1 MRKIYLKENSLESLV
16 KGRLLPQ
23 FLFKKVKEHNTSL
36 GDCDAFPTSTK
47 YPYDYS
53 ILKERYSEVCERMEK
68 LGFEDLE
75 DIDGI
80 TNALSSMV
88 KECMKIEKPIRNQLE
103 TICTNAVNRLFAIP
117 KDMIEFSCK
126 LVGKVDLRG
135 KKANVEPSDDND
147 SSYQFNDTDE
157 IRYIQEEIEKRRLI
171 DSLIIGSAYIHSNM
185 TDVYEEDIDSLDKRL
200 IPLYDKI
207 TAINDY
213 LLFTKKDDITD
224 KNPKQGAYVEV
235 HLGYNG
241 LKTLIEAQGMI
252 FPLLLQDTIKG
263 LFELFSSHGLPSD
276 MDIAKYIVSKAD
288 YLSAE
293 PWDLRFGVILWRE
306 IFNALESTKMAP
318 YAFTEL
324 VKLPP
329 RRFMVGIKE
338 ILSKTRKGEMIVSK
352 MIGKCEYD
360 RGYQAF
366 KDRINT
372 KNLSKTVLADSY
384 FTVADLSALSL
395 DNDDADDDVIEED
408 N

>member
-80 TNALSSMV
+80 ANALSSMV

-126 LVGKVDLRG
+126 LIKKIDLRG

-171 DSLIIGSAYIHSNM
+171 DS
-185 TDVYEEDIDSLDKRL
+185 
-200 IPLYDKI
+200 
-207 TAINDY
+207 
-213 LLFTKKDDITD
+213 
-224 KNPKQGAYVEV
+224 
-235 HLGYNG
+235 
-241 LKTLIEAQGMI
+241 
-252 FPLLLQDTIKG
+252 
-263 LFELFSSHGLPSD
+263 
-276 MDIAKYIVSKAD
+276 
-288 YLSAE
+288 
-293 PWDLRFGVILWRE
+293 
-306 IFNALESTKMAP
+306 
-318 YAFTEL
+318 
-324 VKLPP
+324 
-329 RRFMVGIKE
+329 
-338 ILSKTRKGEMIVSK
+338 
-352 MIGKCEYD
+352 
-360 RGYQAF
+360 
-366 KDRINT
+366 
-372 KNLSKTVLADSY
+372 
-384 FTVADLSALSL
+384 
-395 DNDDADDDVIEED
+395 
-408 N
+408 

>member
-36 GDCDAFPTSTK
+36 GDCDAFPTNTK

-157 IRYIQEEIEKRRLI
+157 IRYIQEEM
-171 DSLIIGSAYIHSNM
+171 N
-185 TDVYEEDIDSLDKRL
+185 
-200 IPLYDKI
+200 
-207 TAINDY
+207 Y
-213 LLFTKKDDITD
+213 L
-224 KNPKQGAYVEV
+224 
-235 HLGYNG
+235 
-241 LKTLIEAQGMI
+241 
-252 FPLLLQDTIKG
+252 
-263 LFELFSSHGLPSD
+263 
-276 MDIAKYIVSKAD
+276 
-288 YLSAE
+288 
-293 PWDLRFGVILWRE
+293 
-306 IFNALESTKMAP
+306 
-318 YAFTEL
+318 
-324 VKLPP
+324 
-329 RRFMVGIKE
+329 
-338 ILSKTRKGEMIVSK
+338 
-352 MIGKCEYD
+352 
-360 RGYQAF
+360 
-366 KDRINT
+366 
-372 KNLSKTVLADSY
+372 
-384 FTVADLSALSL
+384 
-395 DNDDADDDVIEED
+395 
-408 N
+408 